1 MSAKKQSNPRA
12 QSVDVVAR
20 MLAAVPYL
28 IDNSPVTVE
37 DAAATFGISKD
48 DMRSIVRTLFV
59 TGIPGESGTGMP
71 QDLFDFDYDLFVDDD
86 IIDMTNHVGPANTPR
101 FSGREAAALI
111 AGLQYMSDIVR
122 DDDRP
127 AIEALTTKIKRGS
140 TNAPE
145 NIVVRMAPLSSD
157 ATPLRDAIN
166 DNKQVT
172 FSYVNAQ
179 GLSEKRQVCPLRLDL
194 VGNTWYLRGYCHL
207 RDSLRTFRTDRMR
220 HVEILEADRDHN
232 IAPESLPDT
241 LFDVPATDEGIAV
254 VLEVPASAVALLADY
269 NARVSPSSGGV
280 VRADIT
286 MAHVE
291 GLRRL
296 VSLLPGGIL
305 VVEPD
310 FAVRDIALWAQRSL
324 KDCSP
329 S

>member
-1 MSAKKQSNPRA
+1 MNPKKQTNPRA

-20 MLAAVPYL
+20 MLAVVPYL
-28 IDNSPVTVE
+28 IDKSPVTVE
-37 DAAATFGISKD
+37 AAAATFGITSE

-59 TGIPGESGTGMP
+59 TGVPGESGTGMP
-71 QDLFDFDYDLFVDDD
+71 QDLFDFDYDLFLDDD

-127 AIEALTTKIKRGS
+127 AIDALTSKIKRGS
-140 TNAPE
+140 TTAQE
-145 NIVVRMAPLSSD
+145 NIVVRMARLPED
-157 ATPLRDAIN
+157 AMPVRDAID
-166 DNKQVT
+166 DNRQIT

-179 GLSEKRQVCPLRLDL
+179 ALSETRQVCPLRLDL
-194 VGNTWYLRGYCHL
+194 VGNTWYLRAYCHL

-220 HVEILEADRDHN
+220 HVTILDAARDHD

-241 LFDVPATDEGIAV
+241 LFDIPAHDEGIAV
-254 VLEVPASAVALLADY
+254 VLELPASAITLLADY
-269 NARVSPSSGGV
+269 NARVSTPSHGV
-280 VRADIT
+280 VRAEIT

-291 GLRRL
+291 ALRRL
-296 VSLLPGGIL
+296 VAALPGAIR

-310 FAVRDIALWAQRSL
+310 FAIRDIAMWAERSL
-324 KDCSP
+324 KDSSP